1 MGKEFEEKETISHE
15 KVVPIAEAK
24 NNLPVLVHSLE
35 SAGIVKLS
43 RRGKIVAYLLSAD
56 YYRQLLSPRKGFFT
70 KAVQIQSRL
79 KTKDLLED
87 SVVSRKGGWKLLHLC
102 SRFA

>member
-1 MGKEFEEKETISHE
+1 MGKEFEERETIAEE

-43 RRGKIVAYLLSAD
+43 RRGKVVAYLLSVD
-56 YYRQLLSPRKGFFT
+56 HYHQLLSPRKGFFT
-70 KAVQIQSRL
+70 KATQIQSRL
-79 KTKDLLED
+79 KNSDLLED
-87 SVVSRKGGWKLLHLC
+87 STISGWRADI
-102 SRFA
+102 SAREFSFDS